1 MSGNNIH
8 GVIWF
13 DGEFQ
18 SGLIEDFEVYSTQH
32 KDSRIVMNYYAS
44 SRQELANIAKT
55 LNNSNLRSI
64 ERG

>member
-1 MSGNNIH
+1 MSENNIH

-18 SGLIEDFEVYSTQH
+18 SGLIEDFEVYSNHH
-32 KDSRIVMNYYAS
+32 KDSKIVMNYYAS

-55 LNNSNLRSI
+55 LNNSNIRSI
-64 ERG
+64 AKG